1 MNKRSWLALVGGI
14 LLYALTVVL
23 VRQTFTSQVPG
34 ANDFYSRWKGAQL
47 FVVEGLDPYSEEASL
62 EIQIGMYGRPA
73 LPDEDQV
80 LFVYPFYTIF
90 TIWPLVW
97 LPYDWVQAIWLVTLM
112 GSMLAGVYIILQLL
126 DWRPSLWLLAVIM
139 IWTVLNYNSVRTI
152 ILGQYAGLIF
162 LWLMACLVAL
172 RRRADLLAGALLALT
187 TIKPQM
193 VFLVIPALLLWAL
206 WQRRWRFVAGF
217 TSSMII
223 LVGLSFLLLP
233 GWMVGFIEQASA
245 YPGYTFTGSPLWV
258 ITGHYFPQLGT
269 PVENLLIV
277 LFMIYLLVRGRSLL
291 GESTV
296 STEFLIVISLTLILA
311 NMIVVRTATTNY
323 IVMYLPL
330 FLGLQAVS
338 RASGKVVVAALLL
351 SMLVGFWWLFLATI
365 SGDTEAPINYLP
377 LPVVLMIML
386 VWGGDWLRRDAG
398 PGNKAAP
405 VAT

>member
-1 MNKRSWLALVGGI
+1 
-14 LLYALTVVL
+14 
-23 VRQTFTSQVPG
+23 
-34 ANDFYSRWKGAQL
+34 
-47 FVVEGLDPYSEEASL
+47 
-62 EIQIGMYGRPA
+62 
-73 LPDEDQV
+73 
-80 LFVYPFYTIF
+80 
-90 TIWPLVW
+90 
-97 LPYDWVQAIWLVTLM
+97 
-112 GSMLAGVYIILQLL
+112 MLAGVYIILQLL

-217 TSSMII
+217 AGSMMM

-233 GWMVGFIEQASA
+233 SWMVGFIEQASA